1 MDSSMATAFQ
11 VGSGVNPSLMK
22 GTLQLIAMGV
32 ILTIFA
38 WVIFQLFTAYQVGRA
53 TVPEMVMGSIK
64 ATVIFCLLATVVFW

>member
-1 MDSSMATAFQ
+1 MDSSMAAAFQ
-11 VGSGVNPSLMK
+11 VGSGVNPGLMK
-22 GTLQLIAMGV
+22 AMLQLIAMGV

-38 WVIFQLFTAYQVGRA
+38 WVIYQLFTAYQADRA